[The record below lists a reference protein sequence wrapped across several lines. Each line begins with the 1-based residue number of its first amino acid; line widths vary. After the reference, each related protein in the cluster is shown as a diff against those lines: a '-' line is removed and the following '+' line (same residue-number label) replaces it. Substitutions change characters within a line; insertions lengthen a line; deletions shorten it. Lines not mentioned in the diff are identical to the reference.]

1 MSPTSVGLML
11 VGAFYVFAGIVG
23 TRAALTSQLMD
34 RALEAIT
41 LETTARAEKLRGYWL
56 VASTQLVLAS
66 GLALMTK
73 TIPAFWLFIAC
84 AAGQAL
90 YLFLLAPLHFDKA
103 EPADPQGRR
112 QTTNAFVIYLAATL
126 FVAWAYWRGEL
137 RPADEVS
144 PLAIGAAALVMT
156 GNLAYVAR
164 HALTSGFK
172 F

>member
-1 MSPTSVGLML
+1 ML

-34 RALEAIT
+34 HALAAIT
-41 LETTARAEKLRGYWL
+41 LEATPRAETLRGYWL

-73 TIPAFWLFIAC
+73 TVAAFWLFVAC

-90 YLFLLAPLHFDKA
+90 YLLVLAPLYFDKA
-103 EPADPQGRR
+103 EPADALGRR

-126 FVAWAYWRGEL
+126 FVAWAFWTGEL
-137 RPADEVS
+137 S
-144 PLAIGAAALVMT
+144 PLAGASPLALGAAAAVMA
-156 GNLAYVAR
+156 GNFAYVAK
-164 HALTSGFK
+164 HTLTRRSK